1 MLVIITGASKG
12 IGYELTKLFMQQPNY
27 AVMGIARNCDSLIK
41 LNKNKA
47 YSNLLPIQA
56 DITKEQ
62 DILKIYK
69 QVKLLNL
76 PVVSLVNNAG
86 QIVNKSFEKISKKEL
101 HNVYSTNVFA
111 PFILVQKLLPFL
123 GKKVCTHVV
132 NISSMGGFQGS
143 SKFSGLS
150 AYSSSKAALSG
161 LTECLAEEFKSK
173 NIAVN
178 CLAIG
183 AVQTQMLSK
192 AFPGYQ
198 APITPTQMASYIF
211 EFTINGHNYFNGK
224 ILPVSL
230 STP

>member
-27 AVMGIARNCDSLIK
+27 LVMAIARNCDSLIK
-41 LNKNKA
+41 LNKKKM
-47 YSNLLPIQA
+47 YSNLLAIKA

-62 DILKIYK
+62 DILKICN
-69 QVKLLNL
+69 QVKSLNL
-76 PVVSLVNNAG
+76 PVIALVNNAG
-86 QIVNKSFEKISKKEL
+86 QIVNKPFEKISKKEL
-101 HNVYSTNVFA
+101 EGVYTTNVFA
-111 PFILVQKLLPFL
+111 PFILIQKLLPFL
-123 GKKVCTHVV
+123 GKKFRTHIV

-143 SKFSGLS
+143 SKFAGLS

-161 LTECLAEEFKSK
+161 LTECLAEEFKNK

-183 AVQTQMLSK
+183 AVQTKMLSK
-192 AFPGYQ
+192 AFPGYK
-198 APITPTQMASYIF
+198 APLMPNQMANYLF